1 MMSIPNHSTVINA
14 GQLNLS
20 HGCKDGVRNSASELN
35 VKCSYL
41 AFDNEMEINAREEI
55 GIFLCKSLACMEI
68 SFPPLLKGELV
79 KDLGEQQK
87 IKVHLSSYTD
97 SLLQKRKKMF
107 S

>member
-1 MMSIPNHSTVINA
+1 MMSIPNHSTVINT
-14 GQLNLS
+14 GQLIS
-20 HGCKDGVRNSASELN
+20 SQGCVRNSASELN

-55 GIFLCKSLACMEI
+55 GISLACMEI

-97 SLLQKRKKMF
+97 SLLQNRKKMF